1 MFTLTKQKI
10 TLPWKYRLKTN
21 FKNFGL
27 KAIVTSALF
36 AFICTRAIVPVGYMA
51 TSISSGGP
59 FNLCPSDPRSALL
72 SKTLTDAHTVTFKSH
87 NHQHH
92 DHGLFEKNSEDAE
105 NNFSNETGS
114 CLLSNLSIASLEYN
128 YFKFTEPSNLPNPS
142 KIETEP
148 YLDELWSRP
157 PIRSPPKFS

>member
-1 MFTLTKQKI
+1 MLTLTNQKI

-21 FKNFGL
+21 FKNLGL

-36 AFICTRAIVPVGYMA
+36 AFICTRAIVPVGYMT

-72 SKTLTDAHTVTFKSH
+72 SKTLTNAHTVTFKSH

-105 NNFSNETGS
+105 KNFPNETGS
-114 CLLSNLSIASLEYN
+114 CLLSNLSIASLEYK
-128 YFKFTEPSNLPNPS
+128 YSKFTEPSNLPNPS

>member
-1 MFTLTKQKI
+1 MFPLTNQKI

-21 FKNFGL
+21 FKNLGL

-36 AFICTRAIVPVGYMA
+36 AFICTRAIVPVGYMS

-72 SKTLTDAHTVTFKSH
+72 SKTLTNAHTVTFKSH

-92 DHGLFEKNSEDAE
+92 DHGLFEKNSEDTE
-105 NNFSNETGS
+105 KNFPNETGS

>member
-1 MFTLTKQKI
+1 MFPLTNQKI
-10 TLPWKYRLKTN
+10 TPPWKDRLKAN
-21 FKNFGL
+21 FKNLAL

-51 TSISSGGP
+51 TSISSGAP
-59 FNLCPSDPRSALL
+59 FNVCPSDPRSALL
-72 SKTLTDAHTVTFKSH
+72 SKTLTSANPLTFKSH

-92 DHGLFEKNSEDAE
+92 GHGLFEKNSEDAE
-105 NNFSNETGS
+105 KGFPNKMGS

-128 YFKFTEPSNLPNPS
+128 YFKFTESSNLPNPS

>member
-1 MFTLTKQKI
+1 M
-10 TLPWKYRLKTN
+10 KTN

-36 AFICTRAIVPVGYMA
+36 AFICTRAIVPVGYMT

-92 DHGLFEKNSEDAE
+92 DHGLFEKDSEDAE
-105 NNFSNETGS
+105 NNFPNETES

-148 YLDELWSRP
+148 YLDELWYRP
-157 PIRSPPKFS
+157 SIRSPPKFS

>member
-1 MFTLTKQKI
+1 MFPLTNQKI

-21 FKNFGL
+21 FKNLGL
-27 KAIVTSALF
+27 KAIVTGALF
-36 AFICTRAIVPVGYMA
+36 AFICTRAIVPAGYMS
-51 TSISSGGP
+51 TSTSSGGP

-72 SKTLTDAHTVTFKSH
+72 SKTLTNAHTVTFKSH

-92 DHGLFEKNSEDAE
+92 DHGLFEKKSEDAE
-105 NNFSNETGS
+105 KNLPNETGS

-128 YFKFTEPSNLPNPS
+128 YFKFTESSNLPHPF
-142 KIETEP
+142 KIDRGP
-148 YLDELWSRP
+148 DLDELWSRP

>member
-1 MFTLTKQKI
+1 MFPLTNQKI

-36 AFICTRAIVPVGYMA
+36 AFICTRAIVPVGYMS

-72 SKTLTDAHTVTFKSH
+72 SKTLTNAHTVTFKSH

-92 DHGLFEKNSEDAE
+92 HHGLFDKNSEDAE
-105 NNFSNETGS
+105 KNFPNETGS

-128 YFKFTEPSNLPNPS
+128 YFKFNEPENLPNPS

>member
-1 MFTLTKQKI
+1 MFTLTNQKI
-10 TLPWKYRLKTN
+10 TLPWKHRLKTN
-21 FKNFGL
+21 FRNLGL
-27 KAIVTSALF
+27 KAIVTGALF
-36 AFICTRAIVPVGYMA
+36 AFICTRAIVPAGYMS

-72 SKTLTDAHTVTFKSH
+72 AKTLTNVHTVTFKSH
-87 NHQHH
+87 NHHH
-92 DHGLFEKNSEDAE
+92 DHGLFEKKSEDAE
-105 NNFSNETGS
+105 KNLPNETGS